1 MDRLSGARRALLSL
15 GLATALAPPAL
26 RGQTAG
32 GTVPAERRTVVAGAH
47 YRAGWLHRVLL
58 GAHYRDLW
66 GTPIEIPVI
75 DLSRFGGG
83 LTPASCGGRR
93 QTKSLR
99 FLGGDGRQ
107 YVFRSVDKDPTL
119 ALPPDLRATFA
130 RDVIQDQISSAHPG
144 GPLVVAPLLDA
155 AGRASCRERGEISG
169 CAVALKKRE

>member
-1 MDRLSGARRALLSL
+1 
-15 GLATALAPPAL
+15 P
-26 RGQTAG
+26 
-32 GTVPAERRTVVAGAH
+32 ERRTVVAGAH

-99 FLGGDGRQ
+99 FAGGDGRE

-119 ALPPDLRATFA
+119 SLPADLRETYA
-130 RDVIQDQISSAHPG
+130 RDILHDMISSEHPAG
-144 GPLVVAPLLDA
+144 ALIVARLLDA
-155 AGRASCRERGEISG
+155 AQVLHVTPRLVVLPDDPLLGEFREE
-169 CAVALKKRE
+169 